1 MEPATTV
8 PASSVTVL
16 TFEDGLGLRYRVQ
29 TGGDTHAQLEV
40 LCFRSELTDTPSF
53 EFALRE
59 RVGALSSF
67 RHTYFAQTRR
77 VARMSGKVATLAMI
91 SESTPG
97 VRLSEVLEVSGRQD
111 LPLDIDTALCLV
123 RQLVSAVAMFHQNAH
138 VAHGALG
145 PERVIITPNARVVI
159 VEFALG
165 AALEQLRYSR
175 ERYWRSLRIALPPS
189 AGFPEFN
196 ECADVTQLGVIA
208 LSLVL
213 GRPLRDEEYPAD
225 LEELVGSACSRRQD
239 GQTEPLSSG
248 LRDWLRR
255 TLQLDV
261 RHSFRSVSA
270 AQAAL
275 DELLTGEETYTA
287 DPAALA
293 TFLAR
298 YHESADT
305 DPSTSQVSWRPAVM
319 RNEERTEVAMP
330 VPIRR
335 VPMASPQPAEMPFA
349 PEEREEEVS
358 AMRTA
363 PKTTTVR
370 RRAWVVACLVLTA
383 SAGILFAGQR
393 YFLTPSVSM
402 AMGTLAVDTN
412 PPGALIFI
420 DDQQRGQTPARLS
433 LPPGEHTLVI
443 QGEGETRTL
452 PVTIAAGA
460 TASQYVELPKAKEA
474 TGQVQISTDPNGA
487 RVSVD
492 GLPRGITPLII
503 SDLTPGEHVVTLDSE
518 LGSIRQAV
526 RIEAGVSASLIV
538 PLAPK
543 GMPASGWMSVSV
555 GQTAAFRNA
564 PTVEMQLYEQG
575 RLLGTTGI
583 DRIMLPVGKH
593 QIEIVNDALGYRE
606 TRTVQVSPG
615 KTAAVPIEL
624 PQGSMSLNAIP
635 WASVWIDD
643 QNVGETPIGNLSV
656 PIGSHEVVFRNP
668 ELGEQR
674 RAITVKL
681 NAPTRLSIDLTK
693 K

>member
-1 MEPATTV
+1 
-8 PASSVTVL
+8 
-16 TFEDGLGLRYRVQ
+16 
-29 TGGDTHAQLEV
+29 
-40 LCFRSELTDTPSF
+40 
-53 EFALRE
+53 
-59 RVGALSSF
+59 
-67 RHTYFAQTRR
+67 
-77 VARMSGKVATLAMI
+77 
-91 SESTPG
+91 
-97 VRLSEVLEVSGRQD
+97 
-111 LPLDIDTALCLV
+111 
-123 RQLVSAVAMFHQNAH
+123 
-138 VAHGALG
+138 
-145 PERVIITPNARVVI
+145 
-159 VEFALG
+159 
-165 AALEQLRYSR
+165 
-175 ERYWRSLRIALPPS
+175 
-189 AGFPEFN
+189 
-196 ECADVTQLGVIA
+196 
-208 LSLVL
+208 
-213 GRPLRDEEYPAD
+213 
-225 LEELVGSACSRRQD
+225 
-239 GQTEPLSSG
+239 
-248 LRDWLRR
+248 
-255 TLQLDV
+255 
-261 RHSFRSVSA
+261 
-270 AQAAL
+270 
-275 DELLTGEETYTA
+275 
-287 DPAALA
+287 
-293 TFLAR
+293 
-298 YHESADT
+298 
-305 DPSTSQVSWRPAVM
+305 M
-319 RNEERTEVAMP
+319 RNEDRTEVAMP

-335 VPMASPQPAEMPFA
+335 VPVASPQPAEMPLA
-349 PEEREEEVS
+349 PEEGQEA

-363 PKTTTVR
+363 LKPTMVR

-393 YFLTPSVSM
+393 YFLSPSVPV

-412 PPGALIFI
+412 PQGALIFI

-433 LPPGEHTLVI
+433 LPPGQHTLVI

-474 TGQVQISTDPNGA
+474 TGQVQISTEPNGA

-526 RIEAGVSASLIV
+526 RIEAGFSASLIV

-555 GQTAAFRNA
+555 GQTNGFRSA

-583 DRIMLPVGKH
+583 DRIMLPAGKH
-593 QIEIVNDALGYRE
+593 EIEIVNDLLGYRE

-615 KTAAVPIEL
+615 KTAAVPVEL
-624 PQGSMSLNAIP
+624 PQGSVSLNAIP

-643 QNVGETPIGNLSV
+643 QNVGDTPIGNLSV

-681 NAPTRLSIDLTK
+681 SAPARLSIDLTK